1 MDIDDIVTILVRD
14 LEYDGHDIE
23 YGNGNSKGQQIC
35 IDGKWILIQ
44 EM

>member
-1 MDIDDIVTILVRD
+1 MEISDIVTILVRD
-14 LEYDGHDIE
+14 LEYDGHEIE
-23 YGNGNSKGQQIC
+23 YGNHSRNGQQIC